1 MPNPILGARPDPK
14 KIKNVEK
21 TQKKYQFPNFAN
33 GFRPQKLVRNLAPEF
48 GTRVD
53 PLVPNLAP
61 KSGTSSVPKIGFGRY
76 SQTDQSQA
84 RSSHRRRA
92 RMRARSHS
100 EQASHFLGPLSV
112 PALGDGFRPHFRG
125 RIPTLISGTIFHIC
139 IASSG
144 PGVGVTFRTK
154 VWGQLPTQKN

>member
-1 MPNPILGARPDPK
+1 M
-14 KIKNVEK
+14 
-21 TQKKYQFPNFAN
+21 
-33 GFRPQKLVRNLAPEF
+33 
-48 GTRVD
+48 
-53 PLVPNLAP
+53 VPNLAP

-112 PALGDGFRPHFRG
+112 PALGDGFRPYFGDEFRPSFQG
-125 RIPTLISGTIFHIC
+125 PSFIFVLPPRAQAWGHIPYQSVGTTPDPKKLKFSKPTLAWPIIKTSPGLSKNEPHAPQNYIFLR
-139 IASSG
+139 AGSSFGHNSPG
-144 PGVGVTFRTK
+144 P
-154 VWGQLPTQKN
+154 L